1 MKIPLLYAGNRAVF
15 DGIVISLLSATRY
28 CLYPLDVYLLTMDLR
43 DRDPKFQPL
52 TEEQRAYLEALCRE
66 RNSESRVRLI
76 DVGDLYRKT
85 LLHSPNAETGYTPY
99 CFLRLFA
106 DCLPELPDKLIYLDT
121 DTLFCDDPLKLYTEL
136 VDGYELAGVRDR
148 YGCRFFGA
156 NYLNSGVLLLN
167 LAEIRR
173 TGLFRRAVDLCATQ
187 KLFLPDQTAINR
199 LARKKKILPRCFNE
213 QKEAR
218 RDTVIRHF
226 SMTIQWIPFRT
237 QSVKPWQVDRVHQ
250 ILKTFRFDGILNEY
264 LRRRPSF
271 PCAYEA

>member
-148 YGCRFFGA
+148 YGCRFFGT
-156 NYLNSGVLLLN
+156 VF
-167 LAEIRR
+167 
-173 TGLFRRAVDLCATQ
+173 GLEQNCGIAFRR
-187 KLFLPDQTAINR
+187 
-199 LARKKKILPRCFNE
+199 E
-213 QKEAR
+213 Y
-218 RDTVIRHF
+218 
-226 SMTIQWIPFRT
+226 
-237 QSVKPWQVDRVHQ
+237 RVSG
-250 ILKTFRFDGILNEY
+250 ILKHPY
-264 LRRRPSF
+264 LIAHCCCKSTARTAF
-271 PCAYEA
+271 TY